1 MLVAKNCYLEKHP
14 FGETSISKTENAVF
28 IASLSLSLEVRSDPA
43 TGQLVVEL
51 FIQALARLLG
61 PHGQEDVPA

>member
-28 IASLSLSLEVRSDPA
+28 IASLSLSLSLEVRSDPA
-43 TGQLVVEL
+43 TGQLVEQL
-51 FIQALARLLG
+51 LKPRKLLAYIYVL
-61 PHGQEDVPA
+61 D